1 MRARPSHGGGD
12 ATPDRARR
20 DPAGLPP
27 PQQAVEEAL
36 AAAGG
41 DCLVL
46 VEDSSEVEVRF
57 ANNRT
62 TTNGAR
68 RDRRT
73 TVVRFVEVEGG
84 VAAGVARHAGIAD
97 PAALAASAERDA
109 RGSPPA
115 EDAAP
120 LVEPGDRAD
129 AGRTRFDEPPER
141 TDLGVLQNVLG
152 RLSGAFARAASAD
165 RVLAGFAEHR
175 TATTYLGS
183 STGLRLRH
191 AQPTGAFHLVARSGD
206 GTRSSW
212 VGAGSADF
220 ADVDVDALEEEVV
233 RGLARAAHQ
242 VSLRAGRYETI
253 LPPAAVADLMTALVD
268 AAGGHEAEEG
278 RTVFSGHGG
287 GTRVGQILSPL
298 PLELRSDPF
307 EPGLACEPFLAAGAS
322 SADISVFDNGL
333 PLANTAWVAD
343 GRLSRLRYHRAGAER
358 SRMPATPPIDNLV
371 LELPGAAG
379 TVEDLVARTERGL
392 LLTCLWYIREVDPA
406 TLLLTGL
413 TRDGVYLV
421 EDGAVVGAV
430 NNFRFNESPVD
441 LLARVTEIGA
451 SVRTLGREF
460 GEWLNRA
467 SMPPLR
473 IPDFNMS
480 SVSQAS

>member
-1 MRARPSHGGGD
+1 VTTD
-12 ATPDRARR
+12 D
-20 DPAGLPP
+20 GLPP
-27 PQQAVEEAL
+27 PQEVVEGVL

-41 DCLVL
+41 DCVVL
-46 VEDSSEVEVRF
+46 VEEGCEVEVRF

-84 VAAGVARHAGIAD
+84 VAAGVARRGGAAD
-97 PAALAASAERDA
+97 PTALVAAAEQDA

-120 LVEPGDRAD
+120 LVTARDHTSDTSDGGFDAPAD
-129 AGRTRFDEPPER
+129 R
-141 TDLGVLQNVLG
+141 TDLGVLQGVLG
-152 RLSGAFARAASAD
+152 RLSGAFARAARGD

-175 TATTYLGS
+175 MATTYLGS

-206 GTRSSW
+206 GSRSSW

-220 ADVDVDALEEEVV
+220 ADVDVDALDDEVT
-233 RGLARAAHQ
+233 RGLARTGRQ
-242 VSLRAGRYETI
+242 VALEAGRYETI
-253 LPPAAVADLMTALVD
+253 LPPAAVADLMTALIE

-278 RTVFSGHGG
+278 RTVFSAPGG
-287 GTRVGQILSPL
+287 GTRVGQSLSPL
-298 PLELRSDPF
+298 PFELRSDPS
-307 EPGLACEPFLAAGAS
+307 EPGLDCEPFLTAAAS
-322 SADISVFDNGL
+322 SADVSVFDNGL
-333 PLANTAWVAD
+333 PLDRTTWVTE
-343 GRLSRLRYHRAGAER
+343 GRLARLRYHRAGAAR
-358 SRMPATPPIDNLV
+358 SKVPPAPPIDNLV
-371 LELPGAAG
+371 LELPGATG
-379 TVEDLVARTERGL
+379 MVDDLVARTERGL

-441 LLARVTEIGA
+441 LLARVSEAGA

-467 SMPPLR
+467 RMPPLR

-480 SVSQAS
+480 SVSPAS